1 MVSAV
6 PVRIITGQAKGRYLK
21 VPRGWGGRPTSDRVK
36 ESLFNILGPLVPGA
50 SFLDLFAGTGSVGI
64 EALSRGAS
72 RAVFV
77 ENDRQAVRAIRE
89 NLAQTGLGDRAE
101 VLPLDVL
108 AAAGKLK
115 GQKFNLIFLDPPYGQ
130 GLEIPAMEALVANNL
145 LDEDSLVVVEGS
157 RRRKMPARVG
167 CLKLCREH
175 RIGDTVLA
183 FYRPGVN
190 GGED

>member
-1 MVSAV
+1 MRV
-6 PVRIITGQAKGRYLK
+6 ITGQAKGRFLK

-50 SFLDLFAGTGSVGI
+50 SFLDLFAGTGNVGI

-77 ENDRQAVRAIRE
+77 ENNRQAVRAIRE

-108 AAAGKLK
+108 AAAGRLK
-115 GQKFNLIFLDPPYGQ
+115 GQKFEIIFLDPPYGQ
-130 GLEIPAMEALVANNL
+130 GLEVQALEALVANDLVKENG
-145 LDEDSLVVVEGS
+145 LVVVEGS
-157 RRRKMPARVG
+157 RRRQMPARVG

-183 FYRPGVN
+183 FYRPGVD
-190 GGED
+190 GEED